1 MIPMKIEKLPSGS
14 YRIRK
19 MYKGQ
24 MYTVVT
30 DHKPTQKE
38 AIKLL
43 AEELDKITTSYS
55 KLTFYNAATEYIES
69 KRNVLSPSTI
79 RSYMGILHNLSA
91 TFTKKTIAN
100 ITNLDVQRE
109 INDYSK
115 TRSPKTV
122 RNANGFISAV
132 MKMFSPQTIIN
143 TTLPQNIKKSAYIP
157 TDEDVKAIITAS
169 KGSNYEIPLIL
180 AVYGM
185 RRSEICALT
194 LDDINGNMITINKA
208 KVQDE
213 HGDWIIK
220 TTKTTDSTR
229 TIYVPDEIINKIIQ
243 SGTIYDGDPSRISR
257 YLAKKQSELGLPHF
271 SLHKLRH
278 YYASMSHSLGIPDQY
293 IMANGGWKTDNVL
306 KNVYQH
312 AMADKQQDMLNFAA
326 EYIKEIVIE

>member
-1 MIPMKIEKLPSGS
+1 MKIEKLPSGS

-115 TRSPKTV
+115 TRSP
-122 RNANGFISAV
+122 
-132 MKMFSPQTIIN
+132 
-143 TTLPQNIKKSAYIP
+143 
-157 TDEDVKAIITAS
+157 
-169 KGSNYEIPLIL
+169 
-180 AVYGM
+180 
-185 RRSEICALT
+185 
-194 LDDINGNMITINKA
+194 
-208 KVQDE
+208 
-213 HGDWIIK
+213 
-220 TTKTTDSTR
+220 
-229 TIYVPDEIINKIIQ
+229 
-243 SGTIYDGDPSRISR
+243 
-257 YLAKKQSELGLPHF
+257 
-271 SLHKLRH
+271 
-278 YYASMSHSLGIPDQY
+278 
-293 IMANGGWKTDNVL
+293 
-306 KNVYQH
+306 
-312 AMADKQQDMLNFAA
+312 
-326 EYIKEIVIE
+326 

>member
-1 MIPMKIEKLPSGS
+1 MIHMKIEKLPSGS

-79 RSYMGILHNLSA
+79 RSYMGILHNLSS

-169 KGSNYEIPLIL
+169 KGSNYEIPLLL

-208 KVQDE
+208 KVQ
-213 HGDWIIK
+213 ILL
-220 TTKTTDSTR
+220 
-229 TIYVPDEIINKIIQ
+229 V
-243 SGTIYDGDPSRISR
+243 
-257 YLAKKQSELGLPHF
+257 
-271 SLHKLRH
+271 
-278 YYASMSHSLGIPDQY
+278 
-293 IMANGGWKTDNVL
+293 IM
-306 KNVYQH
+306 
-312 AMADKQQDMLNFAA
+312 
-326 EYIKEIVIE
+326 

>member
-1 MIPMKIEKLPSGS
+1 MKIEKLPSGS

-157 TDEDVKAIITAS
+157 TDDDVKAIITAS
-169 KGSNYEIPLIL
+169 KGTNYEIPLLL

-208 KVQDE
+208 KVQNE

-229 TIYVPDEIINKIIQ
+229 TIYVPDEIINKIKTQ
-243 SGTIYDGDPSRISR
+243 S
-257 YLAKKQSELGLPHF
+257 
-271 SLHKLRH
+271 
-278 YYASMSHSLGIPDQY
+278 
-293 IMANGGWKTDNVL
+293 
-306 KNVYQH
+306 
-312 AMADKQQDMLNFAA
+312 
-326 EYIKEIVIE
+326 